1 MQWDLTA
8 QSDAAVIPSL
18 FGRQQQAN
26 GSLGTGTAALPLSPA
41 ELEVPH
47 YLNAHYWWAYI
58 HPTAVQLFERQWLVN
73 LILWGNY
80 GRLCDAVMAEMGDLL
95 PGRTLQ
101 VACVYGDLTTRLSAR
116 VADGGLMDVVDVL
129 PIQLGNLR
137 KKLPRNAPVRLLAM
151 DSTNLNLPDASY
163 DRALIFFL
171 LHEQPSQYRE
181 QTLSELFRVVKPG
194 GKIVI
199 VDYDLPRWWHP
210 LRYVWRPLLAKLEPF
225 ALDLWRDEIAK
236 WLPRGQ
242 HPRPQGTV
250 LRRPLSESG
259 DHTLSTAIA
268 NSRISDKSE
277 WLGRGRHISGDTTRN
292 TFQTVEAPIGSE
304 SDEFISIADRHLVAA
319 RFLPADWS

>member
-8 QSDAAVIPSL
+8 QSDAAVIPPL

-26 GSLGTGTAALPLSPA
+26 GSLRTSTAALPLSPA
-41 ELEVPH
+41 ELEVPY

-58 HPTAVQLFERQWLVN
+58 HPAAVQLFERQWLVN

-80 GRLCDAVMAEMGDLL
+80 ARLRDAVMAEMGDSL

-116 VADGGLMDVVDVL
+116 VADGGLMDIVDVL
-129 PIQLGNLR
+129 SIQLNNLR

-151 DSTNLNLPDASY
+151 DSSNLNLPDASY

-181 QTLSELFRVVKPG
+181 RTLSELFRVVKPG
-194 GKIVI
+194 GKIVV

-210 LRYVWRPLLAKLEPF
+210 LRYIWRPLLAKLEPF

-236 WLPRGQ
+236 WLPRGGIRVRKEPFFGGLYQ
-242 HPRPQGTV
+242 KV
-250 LRRPLSESG
+250 V
-259 DHTLSTAIA
+259 I
-268 NSRISDKSE
+268 
-277 WLGRGRHISGDTTRN
+277 TR
-292 TFQTVEAPIGSE
+292 
-304 SDEFISIADRHLVAA
+304 
-319 RFLPADWS
+319 

>member
-1 MQWDLTA
+1 MQWELTA
-8 QSDAAVIPSL
+8 QSDAAVMPSR
-18 FGRQQQAN
+18 FGREPHAN
-26 GSLGTGTAALPLSPA
+26 GSLGTSTAALPLSSA
-41 ELEVPH
+41 ELEVPY

-58 HPTAVQLFERQWLVN
+58 HPSAVQVFERQWLVN

-80 GRLCDAVMAEMGDLL
+80 GRLCDAVMAEMGDSL

-137 KKLPRNAPVRLLAM
+137 KKLPRNAPVGLLAM

-171 LHEQPSQYRE
+171 LHEQPSRYRE

-194 GKIVI
+194 GKIVV

-210 LRYVWRPLLAKLEPF
+210 LRYLWRPLLAKLEPF

-236 WLPRGQ
+236 WLPRDSIRVRKEPFFGGLYQ
-242 HPRPQGTV
+242 KV
-250 LRRPLSESG
+250 V
-259 DHTLSTAIA
+259 I
-268 NSRISDKSE
+268 
-277 WLGRGRHISGDTTRN
+277 TRSA
-292 TFQTVEAPIGSE
+292 QPSQVPE
-304 SDEFISIADRHLVAA
+304 
-319 RFLPADWS
+319 